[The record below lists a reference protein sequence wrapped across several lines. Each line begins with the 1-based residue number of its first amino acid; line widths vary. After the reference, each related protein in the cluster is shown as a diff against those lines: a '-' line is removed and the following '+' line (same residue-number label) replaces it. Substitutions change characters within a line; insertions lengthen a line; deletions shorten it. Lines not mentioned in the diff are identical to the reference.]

1 MKNLESLNVDDVEEW
16 KSFIPEGQRDG
27 NARNFTFKIN
37 SLSIGD
43 KTNIILPAPG
53 VTAIVGG
60 NNVGKSTL
68 MRQVHQTANSRSLS
82 NIANPQIL
90 REISSPWGGSTADMM
105 AWLQENASLEES
117 GGYGYF
123 RRGQLREPIN
133 YLGSRRDELPTP
145 EGYADFFITFSTAFD
160 RLDITKHTQ
169 APQELTD
176 PATHPM
182 HVFASDENVSDEL
195 VRAVREIFGVEMTI
209 DTIVASQG
217 FRIGSPGISAPPV
230 DRGNPQYNQAV
241 AKLPKLS
248 DQGDGLRSA
257 AGLLMPMIAQAT
269 PVILVDE
276 PEAFLHPPQ
285 ARTFG
290 RIISRI
296 ATEKDIQLILATHD
310 RNLLMGLLDHDS
322 SDVTVLN
329 LTRQEN
335 ESFVQPLSNADI
347 RMLLSNPVLRFG
359 NAVDGLFSKAV
370 ILTESESD
378 STFYAAAVDAHQEE
392 KEDGRSLDLHF
403 VSVSGKHRMK
413 KAASM
418 LRSMGV
424 EVRAIADLDI
434 LNDKKT
440 LQELVSS
447 LGGNW
452 QSIESLYDQATK
464 EFMYSNMAIELVD
477 VKNDILEIINK
488 SNETILTKSV
498 AGEIRSK
505 LKASNPWTK
514 LKADGMGAFLA
525 NPDVAREMASYLDQ
539 SGLITVQVGELEGFF
554 RKQDIPKGD
563 RWVGVAL
570 EEGAHKSVDAQN
582 LIQRLLKSLKLGA

>member
-1 MKNLESLNVDDVEEW
+1 
-16 KSFIPEGQRDG
+16 
-27 NARNFTFKIN
+27 
-37 SLSIGD
+37 
-43 KTNIILPAPG
+43 
-53 VTAIVGG
+53 
-60 NNVGKSTL
+60 
-68 MRQVHQTANSRSLS
+68 
-82 NIANPQIL
+82 
-90 REISSPWGGSTADMM
+90 
-105 AWLQENASLEES
+105 
-117 GGYGYF
+117 
-123 RRGQLREPIN
+123 
-133 YLGSRRDELPTP
+133 
-145 EGYADFFITFSTAFD
+145 
-160 RLDITKHTQ
+160 
-169 APQELTD
+169 
-176 PATHPM
+176 
-182 HVFASDENVSDEL
+182 
-195 VRAVREIFGVEMTI
+195 
-209 DTIVASQG
+209 
-217 FRIGSPGISAPPV
+217 
-230 DRGNPQYNQAV
+230 
-241 AKLPKLS
+241 
-248 DQGDGLRSA
+248 
-257 AGLLMPMIAQAT
+257 
-269 PVILVDE
+269 
-276 PEAFLHPPQ
+276 
-285 ARTFG
+285 
-290 RIISRI
+290 
-296 ATEKDIQLILATHD
+296 
-310 RNLLMGLLDHDS
+310 
-322 SDVTVLN
+322 
-329 LTRQEN
+329 
-335 ESFVQPLSNADI
+335 
-347 RMLLSNPVLRFG
+347 
-359 NAVDGLFSKAV
+359 
-370 ILTESESD
+370 
-378 STFYAAAVDAHQEE
+378 
-392 KEDGRSLDLHF
+392 
-403 VSVSGKHRMK
+403 MK